1 MPCYIAIIYII
12 LLVCIYDN
20 KKIIKLRWNCGIWSI
35 PNNSTIKYKG
45 IEKING
51 DEHRG
56 GRGYHGRKE
65 SGKKVKEKYADILVI
80 F

>member
-1 MPCYIAIIYII
+1 MVSDQSPTIHF
-12 LLVCIYDN
+12 LTRNLHN
-20 KKIIKLRWNCGIWSI
+20 E
-35 PNNSTIKYKG
+35 IKYKG

-56 GRGYHGRKE
+56 GRGYHGRKG